1 MSLHSMKIMTN
12 ICAGPVSIDDL
23 VNLRYKLNALLYRLE
38 NKEREPTFTIYSS
51 LRKEGEYT
59 DDEKALLEN
68 LEYEETE
75 LCHRKPIPIGDREEA
90 YFFAEETKKLLKFK
104 GNWKGYITL
113 MKEDQTEA
121 AIFFSLQPNKKH
133 DEIADLY
140 YEIELSTVGKSE
152 HEDKILKLLK
162 KEINLEISKE

>member
-1 MSLHSMKIMTN
+1 MSLHSMKTMTN
-12 ICAGPVSIDDL
+12 ICVGILSRIDL
-23 VNLRYKLNALLYRLE
+23 SNLCYELNKLFYKLE
-38 NKEREPTFTIYSS
+38 NKERNPTFAIYSS

-59 DDEKALLEN
+59 DDEKALLTN
-68 LEYEETE
+68 LEFEETE
-75 LCHRKPIPIGDREEA
+75 SCYRKSIPTGIRQED

-113 MKEDQTEA
+113 MEKDQETPV
-121 AIFFSLQPNKKH
+121 IFFSLQPNKEH
-133 DEIADLY
+133 NTVADLC